1 MLNSIAD
8 VMILF
13 TETSAQHGRV
23 CRCDW
28 EGEQPPVH
36 QLCQAGAGDAK
47 YQHLQVD
54 CCYIMT
60 ISSGAGA
67 ALHGAH
73 EPRRGGGEAGRGLH
87 QDRGRGGGG
96 GRQQGALPRLSVHA
110 GEEN

>member
-1 MLNSIAD
+1 
-8 VMILF
+8 
-13 TETSAQHGRV
+13 
-23 CRCDW
+23 
-28 EGEQPPVH
+28 
-36 QLCQAGAGDAK
+36 
-47 YQHLQVD
+47 
-54 CCYIMT
+54 MT

>member
-1 MLNSIAD
+1 MAVCVAVIGKENNPLYISCAKPEQ
-8 VMILF
+8 VM
-13 TETSAQHGRV
+13 
-23 CRCDW
+23 
-28 EGEQPPVH
+28 
-36 QLCQAGAGDAK
+36 
-47 YQHLQVD
+47 YQHLQVVISF
-54 CCYIMT
+54 IMT